1 MGRVADRAKRNGQRP
16 DPQERSLWE
25 EIWRVKQEVRRARQ
39 RLGELLETFGP
50 TLASGERSAARP
62 GSGPKAQIRL
72 RQAREALARAERW
85 LADAWEKML
94 IFRYGSVCRRVLLFL
109 LEELGSLPEGEG
121 KELAEERIR
130 EVGSAH
136 PRTIGRVLR
145 RLEEDGWIEREARGG
160 RPGCCN
166 RYRLRRRLPP
176 DAHEQLRQALLRF
189 P

>member
-1 MGRVADRAKRNGQRP
+1 MGRVAHRAKRNGQRP
-16 DPQERSLWE
+16 DLQERSLWE
-25 EIWRVKQEVRRARQ
+25 EIWRVEEEVRRARQ

-109 LEELGSLPEGEG
+109 LEELGSLPGASG
-121 KELAEERIR
+121 RSWRRSGFGRWFRPIR
-130 EVGSAH
+130 GRSSGCFRRWRKTVGSRERHAGD
-136 PRTIGRVLR
+136 GRGAATAIASAAVF
-145 RLEEDGWIEREARGG
+145 
-160 RPGCCN
+160 
-166 RYRLRRRLPP
+166 LPT
-176 DAHEQLRQALLRF
+176 LTSS
-189 P
+189 